1 MKKYVCMSELI
12 KRKEGVKS
20 RAIYI
25 GIRVGV
31 GGRKVP
37 IADRC
42 RGERG
47 EERRAESGDDTHQ
60 V

>member
-1 MKKYVCMSELI
+1 MS
-12 KRKEGVKS
+12 S

-47 EERRAESGDDTHQ
+47 EERRVESGDDTHQ